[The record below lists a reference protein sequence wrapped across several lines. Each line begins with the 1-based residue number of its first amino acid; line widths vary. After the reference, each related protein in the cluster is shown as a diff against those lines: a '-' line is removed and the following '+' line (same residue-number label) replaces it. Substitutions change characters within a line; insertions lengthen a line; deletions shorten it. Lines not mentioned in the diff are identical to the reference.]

1 MIYEHFESYVRCL
14 NLKKGQEMEK
24 FQLGF
29 KTKKYVINLAQAC
42 GTKKV

>member
-1 MIYEHFESYVRCL
+1 MIYEHFKSYVRCL

-24 FQLGF
+24 KYV